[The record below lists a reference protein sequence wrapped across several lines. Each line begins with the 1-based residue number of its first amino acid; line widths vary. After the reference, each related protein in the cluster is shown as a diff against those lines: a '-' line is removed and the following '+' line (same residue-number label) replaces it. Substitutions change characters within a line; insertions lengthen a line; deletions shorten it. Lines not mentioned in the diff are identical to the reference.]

1 MRKRIGMEKK
11 RIEKMMEEM
20 RKENVTEEIMRI
32 EKIRKKKRERRNMLI
47 FGACTIAS
55 GAAAMFG
62 INALPVM
69 AAEDVGEEM
78 AIGESMGADIGT
90 GAGIIADGSAD
101 AARELS
107 ENSRGGGK

>member
-1 MRKRIGMEKK
+1 MRMKK
-11 RIEKMMEEM
+11 RKMETVMEEV
-20 RKENVTEEIMRI
+20 REENVTEEIMKI
-32 EKIRKKKRERRNMLI
+32 EKIRKKKRERRNRLI

-55 GAAAMFG
+55 GAAAMLG

-78 AIGESMGADIGT
+78 AVGENVGT
-90 GAGIIADGSAD
+90 GISAD

-107 ENSRGGGK
+107 ENSRGG